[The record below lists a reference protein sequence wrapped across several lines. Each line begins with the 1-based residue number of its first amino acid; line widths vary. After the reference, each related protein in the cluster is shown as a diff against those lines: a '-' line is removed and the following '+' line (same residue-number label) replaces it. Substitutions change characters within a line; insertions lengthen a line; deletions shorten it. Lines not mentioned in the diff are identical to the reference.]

1 MLGVGNV
8 LLKDDGLGPK
18 VVRQLQDEYQD
29 GRVEFLDGG
38 TLGLDLLAYLEGFQ
52 HLIIIDAL
60 DVGKEPGT
68 ILYWEGKSLE
78 GFTQQVSIHEVG
90 VKELLNALILLGLDI
105 KITVMGIQI
114 ADVSWGMELSEKV
127 QNSVQFLKEEIIK
140 RLNQIQYN

>member
-1 MLGVGNV
+1 M
-8 LLKDDGLGPK
+8 
-18 VVRQLQDEYQD
+18 
-29 GRVEFLDGG
+29 
-38 TLGLDLLAYLEGFQ
+38 
-52 HLIIIDAL
+52 
-60 DVGKEPGT
+60 
-68 ILYWEGKSLE
+68 
-78 GFTQQVSIHEVG
+78 G